1 MMIKLIIF
9 DLDGVLYDSKN
20 IHFKAL
26 NYALKNIDEKYEITL
41 EEHLNIYDGL
51 PTIQKLNNLTDQKKL
66 PKNLHNQIWK
76 EKQVKTIELLEEIK
90 VDNKLIN
97 LIKKLKSQNLKIA
110 CCSNSIEETVVTIL
124 KKLGIFDQFD
134 LIISNEKVN
143 LPKPHPEMFWK
154 AISKF
159 EVLPSETLIVEDSAV
174 GRLAARESGANTIF
188 VNSRNDLDKNFLN
201 NIINFKDESKRSIL
215 DSYTNKELNVL
226 IPLAGMGS
234 RFSEQGYVFPKPL
247 IEVLSK
253 PMIQLVYENLNIDAK
268 YIFIV
273 QKEHVEKYNIDK
285 MLKLISSNC
294 EIVQVDGITE
304 GAACTTLLAKEYIN
318 NDKPLI
324 ISNSDQFVIWN
335 PRETMYSFTSKNFDG
350 GILTFESSHPK
361 WSYAK
366 VDEYNLVTEVAEKI
380 PISKNATVGIYY
392 WKKGSDYVKYS
403 EEMIKKD
410 IRVNGEFYVC
420 PVYNQ
425 AIDDGKKITIK
436 NVEKMWGLGTPEDLN
451 NFINEF
457 NSF

>member
-1 MMIKLIIF
+1 M
-9 DLDGVLYDSKN
+9 
-20 IHFKAL
+20 
-26 NYALKNIDEKYEITL
+26 
-41 EEHLNIYDGL
+41 
-51 PTIQKLNNLTDQKKL
+51 

-76 EKQVKTIELLEEIK
+76 EKQVKTNELLEEIK

-201 NIINFKDESKRSIL
+201 NIINFRDESKRSIL

>member
-76 EKQVKTIELLEEIK
+76 EKQVKTNELLEEIK

-201 NIINFKDESKRSIL
+201 NIINFRDESKRSI
-215 DSYTNKELNVL
+215 
-226 IPLAGMGS
+226 
-234 RFSEQGYVFPKPL
+234 
-247 IEVLSK
+247 
-253 PMIQLVYENLNIDAK
+253 
-268 YIFIV
+268 
-273 QKEHVEKYNIDK
+273 
-285 MLKLISSNC
+285 
-294 EIVQVDGITE
+294 
-304 GAACTTLLAKEYIN
+304 
-318 NDKPLI
+318 
-324 ISNSDQFVIWN
+324 
-335 PRETMYSFTSKNFDG
+335 
-350 GILTFESSHPK
+350 
-361 WSYAK
+361 
-366 VDEYNLVTEVAEKI
+366 
-380 PISKNATVGIYY
+380 
-392 WKKGSDYVKYS
+392 
-403 EEMIKKD
+403 
-410 IRVNGEFYVC
+410 
-420 PVYNQ
+420 
-425 AIDDGKKITIK
+425 
-436 NVEKMWGLGTPEDLN
+436 
-451 NFINEF
+451 
-457 NSF
+457 

>member
-76 EKQVKTIELLEEIK
+76 EKQVKTNELLEEIK

-201 NIINFKDESKRSIL
+201 NIINFRDESKRSIL

>member
-76 EKQVKTIELLEEIK
+76 EKQVKTNELLEEIK
-90 VDNKLIN
+90 VDKKLIK

-201 NIINFKDESKRSIL
+201 NIINFRDESKRSIL

-457 NSF
+457 NSI

>member
-1 MMIKLIIF
+1 
-9 DLDGVLYDSKN
+9 
-20 IHFKAL
+20 
-26 NYALKNIDEKYEITL
+26 
-41 EEHLNIYDGL
+41 
-51 PTIQKLNNLTDQKKL
+51 
-66 PKNLHNQIWK
+66 
-76 EKQVKTIELLEEIK
+76 
-90 VDNKLIN
+90 
-97 LIKKLKSQNLKIA
+97 
-110 CCSNSIEETVVTIL
+110 
-124 KKLGIFDQFD
+124 
-134 LIISNEKVN
+134 
-143 LPKPHPEMFWK
+143 
-154 AISKF
+154 
-159 EVLPSETLIVEDSAV
+159 
-174 GRLAARESGANTIF
+174 
-188 VNSRNDLDKNFLN
+188 
-201 NIINFKDESKRSIL
+201 
-215 DSYTNKELNVL
+215 
-226 IPLAGMGS
+226 
-234 RFSEQGYVFPKPL
+234 
-247 IEVLSK
+247 
-253 PMIQLVYENLNIDAK
+253 MIQLVYENLNIDAK

-285 MLKLISSNC
+285 MLKLISSI

-420 PVYNQ
+420 Q
-425 AIDDGKKITIK
+425 FTIK
-436 NVEKMWGLGTPEDLN
+436 QLMTVKKLQ
-451 NFINEF
+451 
-457 NSF
+457 

>member
-1 MMIKLIIF
+1 
-9 DLDGVLYDSKN
+9 
-20 IHFKAL
+20 
-26 NYALKNIDEKYEITL
+26 
-41 EEHLNIYDGL
+41 
-51 PTIQKLNNLTDQKKL
+51 
-66 PKNLHNQIWK
+66 
-76 EKQVKTIELLEEIK
+76 
-90 VDNKLIN
+90 
-97 LIKKLKSQNLKIA
+97 
-110 CCSNSIEETVVTIL
+110 
-124 KKLGIFDQFD
+124 
-134 LIISNEKVN
+134 
-143 LPKPHPEMFWK
+143 
-154 AISKF
+154 
-159 EVLPSETLIVEDSAV
+159 
-174 GRLAARESGANTIF
+174 
-188 VNSRNDLDKNFLN
+188 
-201 NIINFKDESKRSIL
+201 
-215 DSYTNKELNVL
+215 
-226 IPLAGMGS
+226 
-234 RFSEQGYVFPKPL
+234 
-247 IEVLSK
+247 
-253 PMIQLVYENLNIDAK
+253 MIQLVYENLNIDAK

-304 GAACTTLLAKEYIN
+304 GAARTTLLAKEYIN

-451 NFINEF
+451 NYINEF

>member
-26 NYALKNIDEKYEITL
+26 NYALKNIDKKYEITL

-51 PTIQKLNNLTDQKKL
+51 PTIQKLNKLTDQKRL

-90 VDNKLIN
+90 IDNKLIN
-97 LIKKLKSQNLKIA
+97 LIKKLKSKNLKIA

-143 LPKPHPEMFWK
+143 LPKPHPEMFWN

-159 EVLPSETLIVEDSAV
+159 EVLPSETLIIEDSAV

-392 WKKGSDYVKYS
+392 WKKGSDYVRYS

-457 NSF
+457 NNF